1 MGKQAMGKKEE
12 GYSSSSFW
20 QLMIAIPGSIIG
32 FTLLISVLAHF
43 FGSGETAPAPAETA
57 APAAEV
63 VTKADENIA
72 PVAEV
77 QVAEAAT
84 EKVEKTGQEVVTAVC
99 SMCHAAGLME
109 SPKLGDKGQWA
120 PRIAQGYETLVKHA
134 IEGIRNMPARGGNP
148 DLSDTEIASAVAVMA
163 NEAGANFDPAT
174 LKK

>member
-1 MGKQAMGKKEE
+1 MAKKEE

-20 QLMIAIPGSIIG
+20 QLMLVIPGTIIG
-32 FTLLISVLAHF
+32 FTLLISILAHF
-43 FGSGETAPAPAETA
+43 FGSGESAAPAPAAA
-57 APAAEV
+57 APVAAVE
-63 VTKADENIA
+63 TKVDEAIK

-77 QVAEAAT
+77 QVADTSGA
-84 EKVEKTGQEVVTAVC
+84 KVEKTGEEVVKAVC

-148 DLSDTEIASAVAVMA
+148 DLSDTEVASAVAHMA
-163 NEAGANFDPAT
+163 NAAGANFDPAT